1 MTQAPQSSSTP
12 SRLPACALALC
23 LLLPA
28 RVAAQERTELAREA
42 TLRRSAA
49 GAVVATLLRGAE
61 VTPAAARGEWTRVT
75 LEGWIFARSVG
86 RTRREGY
93 DLAVTAAGGENL
105 RATPNGRVVAR
116 LRQGMLLDRLESRGD
131 WIRVRRSG
139 WIIRRALAGP
149 PPVETGAVA
158 RASPAPAE
166 PAPAG
171 RTAPAKAKAAPKP
184 KAAAERKAA
193 PESEAGAGPT
203 PEAGAPQGPAGATA
217 QPPGAGASGAGTGPA
232 PSRVEVSR
240 ATSLRATPGGD
251 SIGSLLPGATAE
263 VLGRAGDWAR
273 VQLEAW
279 IPETDVGPARDGAL
293 VGVSAAEVRANPE
306 RYLGKVVEWRL
317 QFIAI
322 QTADELRS
330 ELPQGQPF
338 LLTRGPLPEPGFVY
352 VIIPRDRVA
361 EFQGLAPL
369 QELVLRVTLKAA
381 RTKYLATPVVELAS
395 VVVK

>member
-28 RVAAQERTELAREA
+28 RVAAQQRTELARET

-49 GAVVATLLRGAE
+49 GAVLANLLRGAE

-75 LEGWIFARSVG
+75 VEGWLFARSVG

-93 DLAVTAAGGENL
+93 DLAVTAPGGENL
-105 RATPNGRVVAR
+105 RETPNGRVVAR
-116 LRQGMLLDRLESRGD
+116 LRRGMLLDRLESRGD
-131 WIRVRRSG
+131 WVRVRRSG
-139 WIIRRALAGP
+139 WIIRRALTGLP
-149 PPVETGAVA
+149 PLETGAVA
-158 RASPAPAE
+158 RGSPPPPEPAPDAPAPPAAKPKPAAPPKPAATPAPA
-166 PAPAG
+166 
-171 RTAPAKAKAAPKP
+171 
-184 KAAAERKAA
+184 AAAAQ
-193 PESEAGAGPT
+193 
-203 PEAGAPQGPAGATA
+203 APQASPRAAAT
-217 QPPGAGASGAGTGPA
+217 PAGTGTA
-232 PSRVEVSR
+232 TSRVEVSR
-240 ATSLRATPGGD
+240 ATSLRAAPDGD
-251 SIGSLLPGATAE
+251 SIGSLRPGATAE
-263 VLGRAGDWAR
+263 VLGRAGDWTR

-279 IPETDVGPARDGAL
+279 IPETDVQPAREGVL

-317 QFIAI
+317 QFIAL

-352 VIIPRDRVA
+352 VIVPRDRVA

-395 VVVK
+395 VVEK